1 MSVNNSAVNRRGG
14 EEGDGGPGRGGT
26 AEVISL
32 SRRILIII
40 DPSVGPRC
48 LNYRA
53 ASESEEPPPPQN
65 KPLGVKFGRKYFE
78 ELSQTAR
85 RASLILLVNS
95 VNSVNS

>member
-14 EEGDGGPGRGGT
+14 EEGDGGGT

-48 LNYRA
+48 LNSGHFRVRRA
-53 ASESEEPPPPQN
+53 TATAGQTFRCQIWP
-65 KPLGVKFGRKYFE
+65 KYFE

-85 RASLILLVNS
+85 RPLLIQSLLKKIHGRTAH
-95 VNSVNS
+95 